1 VLGLSEAIIDE
12 HDPGIMKEHA
22 GIILEEAKRMGRIIK
37 DLTGRSAIEAS
48 DLRVEVDVNE
58 QLNYALG
65 LTLPVPPEKNLRV
78 EKTLSASHKIWA
90 NPFEVRQ
97 VFVNIISNAIQA
109 MKGSGTLELA
119 SDSNREGMVRVV
131 IRDSGP
137 GIAAPHVSKIFDPF
151 FTTKNQGEGTG
162 LGLTIARRIVTKHAG
177 QIQVETLEPQGT
189 TFTITFPLMEDIQT

>member
-12 HDPGIMKEHA
+12 HDAAIMKEHA
-22 GIILEEAKRMGRIIK
+22 RVIVEEARRMGRIIK

-65 LTLPVPPEKNLRV
+65 LTLPVPAEKNLQV
-78 EKTLSASHKIWA
+78 EKRLAATQKIWA
-90 NPFEVRQ
+90 NPFEIRQ

-109 MKGSGTLELA
+109 MKGTGTLELA
-119 SDSNREGMVRVV
+119 TDMNGEGMVRIM

-137 GIAAPHVSKIFDPF
+137 GIAAPHVTRIFDPF
-151 FTTKNQGEGTG
+151 FTTKKQGEGTG

-177 QIQVETLEPQGT
+177 QIQVDTHEPLGT
-189 TFTITFPLMEDIQT
+189 TFTITFPLMDTT